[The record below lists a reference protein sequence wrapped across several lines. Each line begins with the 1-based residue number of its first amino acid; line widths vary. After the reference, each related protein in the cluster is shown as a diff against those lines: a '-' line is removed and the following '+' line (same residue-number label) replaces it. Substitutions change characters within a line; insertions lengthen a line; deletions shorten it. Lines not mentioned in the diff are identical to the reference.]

1 MYARDG
7 GMPPNFARAS
17 VRIRLLDENDNS
29 PTFSRLYYSLE
40 VPENME
46 AVELFTLRAS
56 DLDTGDSGEM
66 TYKITGKIQLFV
78 YHRNPI
84 EFIMY

>member
-1 MYARDG
+1 
-7 GMPPNFARAS
+7 MPPNFARAS

-66 TYKITGKIQLFV
+66 TYKITSKSQLLV
-78 YHRNPI
+78 DHRSPI
-84 EFIMY
+84 